1 MNQTIVSPSVK
12 QLETLARLGVT
23 EIPATRSEASKLI
36 TARIASRDMRPATD
50 AQKGRASALG
60 GRDLP
65 GAGVREQSTAI
76 YLLEALALIH
86 GSDIGSPEH
95 LSYVAML
102 QSRVEE
108 RFFKPTVV
116 ALVTEAI
123 QEPAL
128 I

>member
-95 LSYVAML
+95 QSYVEML

>member
-86 GSDIGSPEH
+86 GSDIGTAEH
-95 LSYVAML
+95 KSYVEML

-116 ALVTEAI
+116 ALVTEPI

>member
-12 QLETLARLGVT
+12 QIEVLTRLGVT
-23 EIPATRSEASKLI
+23 EVPATRSEASKLI

-50 AQKGRASALG
+50 AQKGRASALR

-76 YLLEALALIH
+76 YLLEALALIQ
-86 GSDIGSPEH
+86 GSDIGTAEH

-108 RFFKPTVV
+108 RFFKATVV
-116 ALVTEAI
+116 AVVKEVPD
-123 QEPAL
+123 EPAL
-128 I
+128 M

>member
-1 MNQTIVSPSVK
+1 MNQTIVSPSAK
-12 QLETLARLGVT
+12 QIEVLTRLGVT
-23 EIPATRSEASKLI
+23 EVPSTRSEASKLI

-76 YLLEALALIH
+76 YLLEAIALIH
-86 GSDIGSPEH
+86 ASDIGTPEH
-95 LSYVAML
+95 LSYVALL

-116 ALVTEAI
+116 AVATEVT

-128 I
+128 M